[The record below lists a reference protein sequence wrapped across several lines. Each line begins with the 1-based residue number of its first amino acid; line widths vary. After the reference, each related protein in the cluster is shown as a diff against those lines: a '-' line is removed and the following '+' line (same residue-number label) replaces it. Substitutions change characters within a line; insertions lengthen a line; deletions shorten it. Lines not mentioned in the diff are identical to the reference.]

1 MVPSSAGAVV
11 LVAFPFSDLTQTKV
25 RPAVVLAAGGRG
37 DWILCQITSNAYADA
52 HAVLLDNSS
61 FSSGFLRTTSYA
73 RPGKL
78 FTANVS
84 LISSEIG
91 ILNPVAFG
99 LVLTAVVSLIQPK
112 PTK

>member
-25 RPAVVLAAGGRG
+25 RPAVVLAGGGRG
-37 DWILCQITSNAYADA
+37 DRILCQIISNSYADVR
-52 HAVLLDNSS
+52 AVLQDIGSFNSGS
-61 FSSGFLRTTSYA
+61 LRTVSYVW
-73 RPGKL
+73 PGKL

-91 ILNPVAFG
+91 ILTPAAFG
-99 LVLTAVVSLIQPK
+99 
-112 PTK
+112 

>member
-1 MVPSSAGAVV
+1 MVPSSAGAVA

-25 RPAVVLAAGGRG
+25 RPAVVLASSGRS

-52 HAVLLDNSS
+52 RAVLLDNGS
-61 FSSGFLRTTSYA
+61 FSFGSLRTVSYA

-91 ILNPVAFG
+91 ILDQTAFG
-99 LVLTAVVSLIQPK
+99 LVLTAVVSLLQPK
-112 PTK
+112 PTN